1 MEQLCIFPGM
11 LLIAVVLHDVFQTV
25 IVPRK
30 ADTIFRIT
38 PVLIVF
44 FLWPLFK
51 LLSTKGEDNQ
61 QSESVLNI
69 FAPLA
74 VIVLLLAWVSLLIV
88 GYGAILYG
96 LRAGIRPQ
104 IDSFGTALYFAGTC
118 LFTLGFGEF
127 VASSVVARL
136 AALCAALTGLV
147 ILALVTS
154 LLFSLHSSFQR
165 REALVL
171 LLIGRAGAPPSGVT
185 FLENYALLGL
195 RNRLPDDLTVWEIW
209 AAEVLETQS
218 AYALLPFFRSFN
230 RETSWIAALG
240 AVLDAASILISTVD
254 DIPDG
259 TSQLFHA
266 VGTNLAEEMCSI
278 FRLESNA
285 QVGVSFEEF
294 VEARKRL
301 EGAGFKIAEQSMSWY
316 SFQQL
321 RSQYAGRLK
330 ILAEFFRVI
339 PPVFIFTEKT
349 AMAASDTK

>member
-127 VASSVVARL
+127 DIFTFFSAQ
-136 AALCAALTGLV
+136 
-147 ILALVTS
+147 
-154 LLFSLHSSFQR
+154 LFSAPRSPRPSIDR
-165 REALVL
+165 S
-171 LLIGRAGAPPSGVT
+171 GRC
-185 FLENYALLGL
+185 
-195 RNRLPDDLTVWEIW
+195 
-209 AAEVLETQS
+209 S
-218 AYALLPFFRSFN
+218 AFRGDFS
-230 RETSWIAALG
+230 
-240 AVLDAASILISTVD
+240 
-254 DIPDG
+254 
-259 TSQLFHA
+259 
-266 VGTNLAEEMCSI
+266 
-278 FRLESNA
+278 
-285 QVGVSFEEF
+285 
-294 VEARKRL
+294 
-301 EGAGFKIAEQSMSWY
+301 
-316 SFQQL
+316 
-321 RSQYAGRLK
+321 
-330 ILAEFFRVI
+330 
-339 PPVFIFTEKT
+339 
-349 AMAASDTK
+349 